1 MFLQG
6 ASAPF
11 FNMNKET
18 ILLERI
24 CAWFVHHAFE
34 TNEDKLDNL
43 SSLFVEWQMLNKI
56 DNILDTDANFYYD
69 RLDVN
74 VFAHDVANKNNMRKP
89 GDVAK
94 SIKSLVR
101 ELIKH
106 KLKDET
112 NTN

>member
-1 MFLQG
+1 
-6 ASAPF
+6 
-11 FNMNKET
+11 MNRET

-94 SIKSLVR
+94 SIKALVR

>member
-1 MFLQG
+1 
-6 ASAPF
+6 
-11 FNMNKET
+11 MNRET

-69 RLDVN
+69 RLDVY